1 MMGSA
6 IKALSGRVLSV
17 VTVPLAFVILTGSAF
32 ASDLSDATHLRER
45 CEKEIKALEV
55 PAKNFG
61 DAADLASFAEAEKQI
76 KLGKVKF
83 IQTKY
88 REAIAIYNEY
98 LKIQS
103 ALYRSLAKKYVERTD
118 TLVDAVGVDLVD
130 HVDDKKVE
138 KYMQMA
144 SQNLKDARTAL
155 DSPHPKGA
163 IDLCRTAKNYALSA
177 YKLVGKTAPA
187 QYEKDIA
194 DNGDALYVK

>member
-1 MMGSA
+1 MPLQYGISCTKLTCIVVFAALMM
-6 IKALSGRVLSV
+6 IFPPIMLD
-17 VTVPLAFVILTGSAF
+17 

-45 CEKEIKALEV
+45 CEKEIKTLEV

-88 REAIAIYNEY
+88 REAIGVYNEY

-103 ALYRSLAKKYVERTD
+103 VLYHSLAKKYVERTD

-138 KYMQMA
+138 KYMQLA

-177 YKLVGKTAPA
+177 YKLVGKAAPA
-187 QYEKDIA
+187 QYDKDAA
-194 DNGDALYVK
+194 DNANNIIGK

>member
-1 MMGSA
+1 MPLQSK
-6 IKALSGRVLSV
+6 ISFPRLSV
-17 VTVPLAFVILTGSAF
+17 ILIFAALVMVGRPMMLN

-45 CEKEIKALEV
+45 CEKEIRALEV

-144 SQNLKDARTAL
+144 SQNLKDAKTAL

-187 QYEKDIA
+187 QYDKDVA
-194 DNGDALYVK
+194 DNGNTLYGK

>member
-1 MMGSA
+1 MGSA
-6 IKALSGRVLSV
+6 MKLLSGRAGVAGMALFAIFAV
-17 VTVPLAFVILTGSAF
+17 AVSAF

-144 SQNLKDARTAL
+144 SQNLKDAKTAL

-187 QYEKDIA
+187 QYDKDVA
-194 DNGDALYVK
+194 DNGNTLYGK

>member
-1 MMGSA
+1 MVSVM
-6 IKALSGRVLSV
+6 KMLSGRVLSAA
-17 VTVPLAFVILTGSAF
+17 TLMLAIVIAAGGAF

-76 KLGKVKF
+76 KLGKMKF

-194 DNGDALYVK
+194 DNGNALYVK

>member
-1 MMGSA
+1 MGSVL
-6 IKALSGRVLSV
+6 KMLSGCAVKSAMATLAIVLVAGSV
-17 VTVPLAFVILTGSAF
+17 Y

-61 DAADLASFAEAEKQI
+61 DAADLASFAEAEKRI

-88 REAIAIYNEY
+88 KEAVDIYNEY

-103 ALYRSLAKKYVERTD
+103 VLYLSLAKKYVERTD
-118 TLVDAVGVDLVD
+118 TLVDAAGGDLVD
-130 HVDDKKVE
+130 HVDDKRVE

-144 SQNLKDARTAL
+144 SQNLKDARGVLA
-155 DSPHPKGA
+155 SPHPKGA
-163 IDLCRTAKNYALSA
+163 IDLCRIAKNYALSA
-177 YKLVGKTAPA
+177 YRLVGKSAPS
-187 QYEKDIA
+187 QYDKDIA
-194 DNGDALYVK
+194 DNGNALYGK